1 MQEAIV
7 SLFWLL
13 TWAVQVLEILVL
25 VHVILSWIP
34 IKLGA
39 VQQFINDI
47 VDPLYEYVRPHVPKV
62 GMLDLTPIFVIF
74 GLDLVSIVLYAIQ
87 KSILQ
92 VL

>member
-1 MQEAIV
+1 MQEAVI

-25 VHVILSWIP
+25 AHVVLSWIP
-34 IKLGA
+34 INLGV

-47 VDPLYEYVRPHVPKV
+47 VGPLYEYVRPHVPKV

-74 GLDLVSIVLYAIQ
+74 GLDLVSIILYAIQ
-87 KSILQ
+87 KSILEI
-92 VL
+92 L